1 MSAVRKSVVRAD
13 LLTFVPSF
21 VVVDYQTLGES
32 LISPSARLE
41 RELRQLEIVVVAE
54 GRGPEGA
61 LDIRQ
66 PKH

>member
-21 VVVDYQTLGES
+21 VVVDYQTLAES
-32 LISPSARLE
+32 LISRSAGPE
-41 RELRQLEIVVVAE
+41 RELRQLEIVEAALR
-54 GRGPEGA
+54 GRCRRP
-61 LDIRQ
+61 LHLTQ